1 MLCVAFALD
10 AACARVQ
17 CQYNSE
23 CGARARCAENRCVT
37 DCFADRDCPSEAPRC
52 TENGECVAGE
62 LPDASAPADV
72 ASPLVDASS
81 PVDAP
86 LPTDRVSPDVPA
98 LQDVVSPPDV
108 VSLPDVVTPRDAP
121 ALPDLPALPDV
132 VTPRDAPALPDVV
145 TPRDVPAVDAGS
157 VVAPGFY
164 DYTAVRPDTL
174 ISPAAAAWHPS
185 GSYALVL
192 AHTDRVYRFDA
203 ATRTLTQVAATS
215 PTLAWRHVS
224 FTPNGARAI
233 LLGNTGSGTTRR
245 GFVYVWDHGTVS
257 LSERTADQLTGGG
270 YETVAW
276 SPDGARGVLLATRQP
291 SGSANVAGWW
301 LDAEGVRSS
310 NFAFAYGL
318 VASTGCEDVDF
329 STDGFGDP
337 ALSVVCGVN
346 TGMILT
352 VNSLDSSPRV
362 SVAQSS
368 GSVGNVSRIATHPRG
383 VVTLAIGSSSNRL
396 YRLRQG
402 QWTVGFDTPTLAGA
416 FDVAFNDNGTR
427 ALAYGGNGR
436 VWEYRTDLYDR
447 AEIRDVSIAGLNGP
461 PYNQPSSA
469 NLRAVAWRPGC
480 DEGLAMGGS
489 STLSGTSA
497 FIAYFRV
504 TNGRACAN

>member
-1 MLCVAFALD
+1 MERRLD
-10 AACARVQ
+10 GRA
-17 CQYNSE
+17 
-23 CGARARCAENRCVT
+23 GA
-37 DCFADRDCPSEAPRC
+37 
-52 TENGECVAGE
+52 
-62 LPDASAPADV
+62 
-72 ASPLVDASS
+72 
-81 PVDAP
+81 
-86 LPTDRVSPDVPA
+86 
-98 LQDVVSPPDV
+98 
-108 VSLPDVVTPRDAP
+108 
-121 ALPDLPALPDV
+121 
-132 VTPRDAPALPDVV
+132 
-145 TPRDVPAVDAGS
+145 

-174 ISPAAAAWHPS
+174 IYPAAAAWHPS
-185 GSYALVL
+185 GAYALVL

-203 ATRTLTQVAATS
+203 ASRTLTQVAATT

-224 FTPNGARAI
+224 FTPNGARTI
-233 LLGNTGSGTTRR
+233 LLGNTGSGTSRR
-245 GFVYVWDHGTVS
+245 GSVYVWDPGTVS

-276 SPDGARGVLLATRQP
+276 SPDGTRGVLLATRQP

-301 LDAEGVRSS
+301 LDAEGVRG
-310 NFAFAYGL
+310 NYAFAYGL

-337 ALSVVCGVN
+337 ALSVVCGIN

-416 FDVAFNDNGTR
+416 FDVAFNDTGTR

-461 PYNQPSSA
+461 PYLQPSNA

-480 DEGLAMGGS
+480 DEGLALGGS

-497 FIAYFRV
+497 FITYFRV

>member
-1 MLCVAFALD
+1 MARLSSYLG
-10 AACARVQ
+10 AAKHFLHR
-17 CQYNSE
+17 
-23 CGARARCAENRCVT
+23 
-37 DCFADRDCPSEAPRC
+37 
-52 TENGECVAGE
+52 
-62 LPDASAPADV
+62 
-72 ASPLVDASS
+72 SS
-81 PVDAP
+81 RQP
-86 LPTDRVSPDVPA
+86 
-98 LQDVVSPPDV
+98 
-108 VSLPDVVTPRDAP
+108 
-121 ALPDLPALPDV
+121 
-132 VTPRDAPALPDVV
+132 
-145 TPRDVPAVDAGS
+145 
-157 VVAPGFY
+157 
-164 DYTAVRPDTL
+164 
-174 ISPAAAAWHPS
+174 PAAAAWHPS

-301 LDAEGVRSS
+301 LDA
-310 NFAFAYGL
+310 
-318 VASTGCEDVDF
+318 STGCEDVDF

-337 ALSVVCGVN
+337 ALSVVCGIN

-352 VNSLDSSPRV
+352 VNSLDTSPRV

-383 VVTLAIGSSSNRL
+383 AVTLAIGSSSNRL

-416 FDVAFNDNGTR
+416 FDVAFNDTGTR

-497 FIAYFRV
+497 FITYFRV